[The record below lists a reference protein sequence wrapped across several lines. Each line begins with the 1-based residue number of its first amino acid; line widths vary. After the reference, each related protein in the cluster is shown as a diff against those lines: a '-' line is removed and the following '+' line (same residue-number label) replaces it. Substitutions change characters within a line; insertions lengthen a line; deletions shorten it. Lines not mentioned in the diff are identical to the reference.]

1 MLAFVVL
8 ATALTSVPSQAAARV
23 SLYIYSRDS
32 AAGFADELLDVFR
45 RDLGKHAESFT
56 EVAYDAASADARVEL
71 LGQGELTVEI
81 GPGTEAV
88 RYLFRPDDKAPRMW
102 AVVRV
107 GESSKEFALE
117 GSGGRDMSRLAKVVS
132 DWLERNS
139 GAILERSN
147 RKK

>member
-1 MLAFVVL
+1 VLAFALL
-8 ATALTSVPSQAAARV
+8 ATALASAPSQAGGRL

-56 EVAYDAASADARVEL
+56 ELAYDAESADVRVEL

-81 GPGTEAV
+81 GPEEKV
-88 RYLFRPDDKAPRMW
+88 SFLFRPDDKAPRMW
-102 AVVRV
+102 AIVRV
-107 GESSKEFALE
+107 SDSSKEFGLE
-117 GSGGRDMSRLAKVVS
+117 GSGGRDMSRLAKAIA
-132 DWLERNS
+132 DFLQQNA

-147 RKK
+147 REQ